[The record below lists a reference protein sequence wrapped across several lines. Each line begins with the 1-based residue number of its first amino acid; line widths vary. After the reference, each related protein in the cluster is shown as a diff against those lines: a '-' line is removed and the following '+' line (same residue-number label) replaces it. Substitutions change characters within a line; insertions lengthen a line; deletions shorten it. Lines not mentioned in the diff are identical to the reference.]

1 MNKTQ
6 VIIIQ
11 LFAMAA
17 LCLFFNSCKK
27 NTTQLPYYHTPDFSP
42 IWADEQA
49 INIDTLHTVAPFSF
63 TNQNG
68 QTITNQTLAGKV
80 YAANFF
86 FTTCPSI
93 CPKMT
98 SNLQAAADSFTTN
111 PAVAIVS
118 FTVNP
123 ETDNVAQL
131 KQYAQT
137 KRLNNKQ
144 WQLLTGNK
152 AQLYQLARQSYFAE
166 EEPGFNKDSTEFL
179 HTEHCVLVDKKGHL
193 RGVYNAT
200 LKLEI
205 NRLIEDI
212 NSLLKE

>member
-1 MNKTQ
+1 
-6 VIIIQ
+6 
-11 LFAMAA
+11 MAA

-42 IWADEQA
+42 IWADEQP
-49 INIDTLHTVAPFSF
+49 INIDTLHTIAPFSF

-137 KRLNNKQ
+137 KHLNNKQ

-166 EEPGFNKDSTEFL
+166 EEPGFNKDST
-179 HTEHCVLVDKKGHL
+179 
-193 RGVYNAT
+193 
-200 LKLEI
+200 
-205 NRLIEDI
+205 
-212 NSLLKE
+212 